1 MEKKSN
7 INNTKSEN
15 GKWLPTEQNKIKKT
29 GMLVHDEKEDDGNY
43 RNEMTFNKILRK
55 QKIQ

>member
-1 MEKKSN
+1 M
-7 INNTKSEN
+7 
-15 GKWLPTEQNKIKKT
+15 PTEQNKIKKT